1 MGLFIPP
8 FTMQPTLIATVVAA
22 ALLTLAGTAQAQ
34 TNDLNTYVEVGYSR
48 LTFKGDSGVKSSPV
62 VIDTT
67 LGYRFNPNVAVEAT
81 LGVGAG
87 KDEMSYNG
95 VGMGVQVKTGVNLGV
110 FVRPGVELS
119 DGVELFGRLGW
130 QRTRATV
137 SYDGISESES
147 YNDFAYGLGVNVNLT
162 KTSYLQA
169 SWMHRLSKDGGTVK
183 GLGIAY
189 GYRF

>member
-1 MGLFIPP
+1 
-8 FTMQPTLIATVVAA
+8 MQHTHIATLAA
-22 ALLTLAGTAQAQ
+22 ASLLILAGTAQAQ
-34 TNDLNTYVEVGYSR
+34 TTDLHKYVEVGYSR
-48 LTFKGDSGVKSSPV
+48 LSLKSDFGVKSSPS

-67 LGYRFNPNVAVEAT
+67 LGYRINPNVAVEAT

-87 KDEMSYNG
+87 KDELSYNG
-95 VGMGVQVKTGVNLGV
+95 VGTGYQVKAGVNLGV
-110 FVRPGVELS
+110 FVRPGVELT

-137 SYDGISESES
+137 SLGGESESES

-169 SWMHRLSKDGGTVK
+169 SWTNRLSKDGLTVK

>member
-1 MGLFIPP
+1 
-8 FTMQPTLIATVVAA
+8 MQRTLIATAA
-22 ALLTLAGTAQAQ
+22 AAAFLTLAGTAQAQ

-48 LTFKGDSGVKSSPV
+48 LNLKSDFGVKSSPG

-67 LGYRFNPNVAVEAT
+67 LGYRIKPNLAVEAT

-87 KDEMSYNG
+87 KDDLKFNG
-95 VGMGVQVKTGVNLGV
+95 VDTGFQVKTGVNLGV
-110 FVRPGVELS
+110 FVRPGVQLT

-137 SYDGISESES
+137 SLDGESESDS

-169 SWMHRLSKDGGTVK
+169 SWMNRLSKDGLTVK
-183 GLGIAY
+183 GLGFAY

>member
-1 MGLFIPP
+1 
-8 FTMQPTLIATVVAA
+8 MQRTLIATLSAA

-34 TNDLNTYVEVGYSR
+34 TNALNTYVEVGYSR
-48 LTFKGDSGVKSSPV
+48 LNFKSDFGVKSSPSA
-62 VIDTT
+62 IDTT
-67 LGYRFNPNVAVEAT
+67 LGYRINPNVAIEAT
-81 LGVGAG
+81 VGVGAG
-87 KDEMSYNG
+87 KDELIYNG
-95 VGMGVQVKTGVNLGV
+95 VGTGYQVKTGVNLGV
-110 FVRPGVELS
+110 FARPGVELT
-119 DGVELFGRLGW
+119 DGIELFGRLGW

-137 SYDGISESES
+137 SRGGESESDS

-169 SWMHRLSKDGGTVK
+169 SWMNRLSKDGLTVK